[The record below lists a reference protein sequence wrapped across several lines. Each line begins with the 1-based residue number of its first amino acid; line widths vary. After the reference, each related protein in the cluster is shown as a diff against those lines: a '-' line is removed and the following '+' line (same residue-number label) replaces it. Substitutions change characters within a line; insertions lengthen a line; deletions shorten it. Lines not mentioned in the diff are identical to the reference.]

1 MVRSCYDMPSVSR
14 TIGPGGDGAV
24 ELAWLWAIPLNGM
37 LGVGAYRAAR
47 HGFRQPAG
55 LTRGLAAVL
64 AWTWATLGMEALGV
78 SGLVVPIPL
87 LSWSAAGL
95 AIGGLLRAIDR
106 REFPDGP
113 SGPSGVGWDGRATLA
128 VGLVVWGATLL
139 GVQSLL
145 FPVKVVSNGPIYHL

>member
-1 MVRSCYDMPSVSR
+1 MD
-14 TIGPGGDGAV
+14 DGAV
-24 ELAWLWAIPLNGM
+24 GLAWLWALPLNGV
-37 LGVGAYRAAR
+37 LGVGAYWAAR

-55 LTRGLAAVL
+55 LTRGLAAAIL
-64 AWTWATLGMEALGV
+64 AWTWATLGMEALGTL
-78 SGLVVPIPL
+78 GLVAPLPL
-87 LSWSAAGL
+87 LIWSTAGL

-106 REFPDGP
+106 REVPDGP

-145 FPVKVVSNGPIYHL
+145 FPVKVVSDGPIYHLYFAARWW